1 MFDGYFHFSFIKK
14 HFDAELLFT
23 DTEKNKK
30 VLRHKMRTI
39 QGNKHRLGTCE
50 ISKISLSVFDDKRFL
65 LNDGICTLAYFH
77 KELKN
82 HRYERF
88 S

>member
-1 MFDGYFHFSFIKK
+1 
-14 HFDAELLFT
+14 
-23 DTEKNKK
+23 
-30 VLRHKMRTI
+30 MRTI
-39 QGNKHRLGTCE
+39 QGNKHKLGTYE

-65 LNDGICTLAYFH
+65 SNDGICTLAYFH